1 MTRHLHPL
9 RRCVLALASTLA
21 IGLPIAGGGPAHA
34 QTAFNPAFLAFG
46 NMQADVDLDAFA
58 EANVLLPGVHPL
70 EVSVN
75 GETLGVHDVRF
86 EPDAHDDRGGAVHP
100 CLSAAQLD
108 AFGVNRAA
116 FPALAAAEASG
127 AHDAPDGVPACVDP
141 RAAMPDVAVTVDP
154 DRQTLS
160 LTVPQAKMKR
170 VPRGAVDS
178 ARWDDGI
185 DAMRFDYRFN
195 AAQRRY
201 GETSSGQATEA
212 YGSVRAG
219 LNLGAWRLRGSA
231 MVNRNASGL
240 QTQFMNTYLERDLP
254 AWRSR
259 ITLGDSFT
267 ADSVFDSVAFQ
278 GVQLA
283 SDDTMQPDSQR
294 GYAPVVRGIAQSHAK
309 VEIRQSGY
317 LIYSSYVPPGPFEID
332 DLYAVASNA
341 DLEVTIVEADG
352 HTRSFVQS
360 SASIPTLLRQNAWSY
375 RAAAG
380 RLRVDSDAPQWFMS
394 ASAAYGLPGE
404 TTVYGGATFANGY
417 AALAAGVARNMAG
430 VGAISA
436 DLTHARYRSGAGRE
450 GAGSAARVMFAK
462 AFAATG
468 TEVRAAHHHYSSG
481 YRSLSD
487 IAVRYAASV
496 DPWAYRAGKR
506 SRSELS
512 VSQGLGR
519 AGSLY
524 VSASR
529 RTYRDGVGEDRLV
542 QLGYSGSVSRV
553 SYNVNL
559 SHESRARGANN
570 RQVSVNLS
578 IPFGG
583 GRTTTPHAYGSAT
596 LIAGTAGTEQRA
608 GVFGTLFA
616 DDRLSYG
623 VDVDH
628 AANGLGGA
636 LNLNYRATAGQF
648 AASHNQARNGS
659 QTSVSAAGGVL
670 VHGGGVTL
678 SQPLGETVALVR
690 SEGAADVGVIA
701 HAGVRTD
708 RAGYAVVPHVTPYR
722 QNRIALRT
730 AELDRQLEIR
740 NAIVQVV
747 PTRGAIVLAPFEVE
761 AGRLMLDV
769 ADDAGKPLP
778 FGATVLTAD
787 GKEVGMVGPNGQ
799 GFVTGVGRTGD
810 LLVRWGARPDERCAL
825 SYDMGEST
833 AQRDFPELEAVCS
846 RAHPALRADAV
857 TSFPSRS

>member
-9 RRCVLALASTLA
+9 RRCVLALAATVA
-21 IGLPIAGGGPAHA
+21 IGLPIACGGHAHA
-34 QTAFNPAFLAFG
+34 NTAFNPAFLAFG
-46 NMQADVDLDAFA
+46 NTQADVDLDAFA
-58 EANVLLPGVHPL
+58 EANVLLPGVHPVD
-70 EVSVN
+70 VSVN
-75 GETLGVHDVRF
+75 GATLGTHDVRF
-86 EPDAHDDRGGAVHP
+86 VRDERDEDDGLGESAHP
-100 CLSAAQLD
+100 CVSAAQLD
-108 AFGVNRAA
+108 AFGVNLSA
-116 FPALAAAEASG
+116 FPRLAEIDVDTNDG
-127 AHDAPDGVPACVDP
+127 APACIDP
-141 RAAMPDVAVTVDP
+141 RVAMPGASVTVDP

-170 VPRGAVDS
+170 VPRGSVDPS
-178 ARWDDGI
+178 RWDDGI

-201 GETSSGQATEA
+201 GDLPSAHATEA

-219 LNLGAWRLRGSA
+219 LNVGAWRLRGSVMA
-231 MVNRNASGL
+231 NRNASGL
-240 QTQFMNTYLERDLP
+240 QTQFMNTYLERDIP
-254 AWRSR
+254 AWRGR
-259 ITLGDSFT
+259 VTLGDSFT
-267 ADSVFDSVAFQ
+267 SDSVFDNVAFQ
-278 GVQLA
+278 GVQFA

-309 VEIRQSGY
+309 IEVRQNGY

-352 HTRSFVQS
+352 QTRSFIQP

-380 RLRVDSDAPQWFMS
+380 RLRVDSDRPQWFMS
-394 ASAAYGLPGE
+394 TSAAYGLPGE
-404 TTVYGGATFANGY
+404 TTIYGGAAFANGY
-417 AALAAGVARNMAG
+417 AALAAGVARNMKRI
-430 VGAISA
+430 GALSA
-436 DLTHARYRSGAGRE
+436 DITHTRYRSHSRHAS
-450 GAGSAARVMFAK
+450 AGSEARVMFAK

-468 TEVRAAHHHYSSG
+468 TELRAAHRHYSSG

-487 IAVRYAASV
+487 VAMRDAASV
-496 DPWAYRAGKR
+496 DPWTYRTGKR

-512 VSQGLGR
+512 VSQNLGR

-529 RTYRDGVGEDRLV
+529 RAYRDGAGEDRLL

-559 SHESRARGANN
+559 SHESRAHGPSN
-570 RQVSVNLS
+570 RQVSLNVS

-583 GRTTTPHAYGSAT
+583 GRTAAPHAYGSAT

-608 GVFGTLFA
+608 GVFGTLLD

-623 VDVDH
+623 VDVDR

-648 AASHNQARNGS
+648 AANHSQTRSGS

-690 SEGAADVGVIA
+690 SEGAAGVGVIA

-740 NAIVQVV
+740 NAIVHVV
-747 PTRGAIVLAPFEVE
+747 PTRGAVVLAPFDVE
-761 AGRLMLDV
+761 AGRLMLDI
-769 ADDAGKPLP
+769 ADDAGRPVP
-778 FGATVLTAD
+778 FGAAVLTPD

-810 LLVRWGARPDERCAL
+810 LLVRWGTRPNEHCAL

-833 AQRDFPELEAVCS
+833 GQRNFPELEAVCS
-846 RAHPALRADAV
+846 RAHPALRADA
-857 TSFPSRS
+857 SLSSSIRS

>member
-1 MTRHLHPL
+1 MTRRLHLL
-9 RRCVLALASTLA
+9 RRCVLALASTAAL
-21 IGLPIAGGGPAHA
+21 GLPIAGGGSAHA

-46 NMQADVDLDAFA
+46 NTQADVDLDAFS
-58 EANVLLPGVHPL
+58 EANVLLPGVHPV
-70 EVSVN
+70 EVTVN
-75 GETLGVHDVRF
+75 GESYGPHDVRF
-86 EPDAHDDRGGAVHP
+86 ERDARDESVRP
-100 CLSAAQLD
+100 CVSTAQLD
-108 AFGVNRAA
+108 AFGVNVAA
-116 FPALAAAEASG
+116 FPLLAEAGVNDG
-127 AHDAPDGVPACVDP
+127 ANDRAAVCVDP
-141 RAAMPDVAVTVDP
+141 RNAMPDATVTVDP

-170 VPRGAVDS
+170 VPRGSVDPS
-178 ARWDDGI
+178 RWDEGI
-185 DAMRFDYRFN
+185 DAMRFDYRVN

-201 GETSSGQATEA
+201 GDLPSSQATEA
-212 YGSVRAG
+212 YASVRAG

-240 QTQFMNTYLERDLP
+240 QTQLTNTYLERDIP

-259 ITLGDSFT
+259 VTLGDSFT
-267 ADSVFDSVAFQ
+267 SDIVFDSVAFQ

-309 VEIRQSGY
+309 VEIRQNGY
-317 LIYSSYVPPGPFEID
+317 LIYSNYVPPGPFEID

-341 DLEVTIVEADG
+341 DLDVTIVEADG
-352 HTRSFVQS
+352 QARSFIQS

-380 RLRVDSDAPQWFMS
+380 RLRADSDRPQWFTS

-404 TTVYGGATFANGY
+404 ITVYGGATFASGY
-417 AALAAGVARNMAG
+417 AALAAGVARNMPR
-430 VGAISA
+430 VGAVSV
-436 DLTHARYRSGAGRE
+436 DLVHARHRDHKGRA

-462 AFAATG
+462 AFASTG
-468 TEVRAAHHHYSSG
+468 TELRAAHHYYSAG

-496 DPWAYRAGKR
+496 DNWAYRAGKR
-506 SRSELS
+506 SRGDLS
-512 VSQGLGR
+512 VSQNLGR

-529 RTYRDGVGEDRLV
+529 RTYRDGAGEDRLV
-542 QLGYSGSVSRV
+542 QLGYAGSVSRV

-559 SHESRARGANN
+559 SNESRARGASS
-570 RQVSVNLS
+570 RQVSLNLS
-578 IPFGG
+578 IPMGG
-583 GRTTTPHAYGSAT
+583 ARAAARAYGSAT

-608 GVFGTLFA
+608 GVFGTLLA

-623 VDVDH
+623 VDADRS
-628 AANGLGGA
+628 ANGVGGA
-636 LNLNYRATAGQF
+636 VNLNYRASAGQF
-648 AASHNQARNGS
+648 AATHNQARSGS

-690 SEGAADVGVIA
+690 SEGAANVGVIA

-708 RAGYAVVPHVTPYR
+708 RAGYAVVPHVVPYR

-740 NAIVQVV
+740 NAIVHVV
-747 PTRGAIVLAPFEVE
+747 PTRGAVVLAPFEVE

-769 ADDAGKPLP
+769 ADDTGKPVP
-778 FGATVLTAD
+778 FGAAVLTSD

-799 GFVTGVGRTGD
+799 GFVTGVERAGD
-810 LLVRWGARPDERCAL
+810 LLVRWGARPDERCGL

-833 AQRDFPELEAVCS
+833 APRHFPELDVVCS
-846 RAHPALRADAV
+846 RTHPALRADA
-857 TSFPSRS
+857 SSSPSSRS

>member
-1 MTRHLHPL
+1 MTRRLHLL

-21 IGLPIAGGGPAHA
+21 IGLPIAGGGSAHA

-46 NMQADVDLDAFA
+46 NTQADVDLDAFA
-58 EANVLLPGVHPL
+58 EANVLLPGIHPV
-70 EVSVN
+70 EVAVN
-75 GETLGVHDVRF
+75 GESYGLNDIRF
-86 EPDAHDDRGGAVHP
+86 ERGAPDESVRP

-108 AFGVNRAA
+108 AFGVNLAA
-116 FPALAAAEASG
+116 FPRLADAQDNAS
-127 AHDAPDGVPACVDP
+127 ACMNLRD
-141 RAAMPDVAVTVDP
+141 AMPDATVTVDP
-154 DRQTLS
+154 DRQALS

-170 VPRGAVDS
+170 VPRGSVDPS
-178 ARWDDGI
+178 RWDNGI
-185 DAMRFDYRFN
+185 DAMRIDYRVN

-201 GETSSGQATEA
+201 GDLPSGHATEA

-231 MVNRNASGL
+231 MANRNASGL
-240 QTQFMNTYLERDLP
+240 QTQFSNAYLERDIP

-259 ITLGDSFT
+259 VTLGDSFT
-267 ADSVFDSVAFQ
+267 SGSVFDSVAFQ

-309 VEIRQSGY
+309 VEIRQNGY
-317 LIYSSYVPPGPFEID
+317 LIYNSYVPPGPFEID

-341 DLEVTIVEADG
+341 DLEVTIIEADG
-352 HTRSFVQS
+352 QARSFIQS

-380 RLRVDSDAPQWFMS
+380 RLRADSGRPQWFAS

-404 TTVYGGATFANGY
+404 TTIYGGATFASGY
-417 AALAAGVARNMAG
+417 AALAAGVARNMARL
-430 VGAISA
+430 GAVSV
-436 DLTHARYRSGAGRE
+436 DVTHARHRNHAGQA
-450 GAGSAARVMFAK
+450 GAGSAARLMFAK

-468 TEVRAAHHHYSSG
+468 TELRAAHHHYSDG
-481 YRSLSD
+481 YRGLSD
-487 IAVRYAASV
+487 VAVRYAASV
-496 DPWAYRAGKR
+496 DRWAYRAGKR

-512 VSQGLGR
+512 VSQNLGR

-524 VSASR
+524 VNASR
-529 RTYRDGVGEDRLV
+529 RTYRDGAGEDRLV

-553 SYNVNL
+553 SYNVSV
-559 SHESRARGANN
+559 SHESRARGASS
-570 RQVSVNLS
+570 RQVSLNLS
-578 IPFGG
+578 LPIGG
-583 GRTTTPHAYGSAT
+583 GRTAAPRAYGSAT

-608 GVFGTLFA
+608 GVFGTLLA
-616 DDRLSYG
+616 DDSLSYG
-623 VDVDH
+623 VDADRS
-628 AANGLGGA
+628 ANGLGGA

-648 AASHNQARNGS
+648 SATHNQARGGS

-690 SEGAADVGVIA
+690 SERAAGVGVVA

-730 AELDRQLEIR
+730 AELDRRLEIR
-740 NAIVQVV
+740 NAIVHVV
-747 PTRGAIVLAPFEVE
+747 PTRGAVVLAPFEVE
-761 AGRLMLDV
+761 AGRLMLDLV
-769 ADDAGKPLP
+769 DDAGKPVP
-778 FGATVLTAD
+778 FGAAVLTAN
-787 GKEVGMVGPNGQ
+787 GKAVGMVGPNGQ
-799 GFVTGVGRTGD
+799 GFVTGIDRAGD
-810 LLVRWGARPDERCAL
+810 LLVRWGMRADERCAL
-825 SYDMGEST
+825 SYDIGEST
-833 AQRDFPELEAVCS
+833 AHRNFPELAAVCS
-846 RAHPALRADAV
+846 RAHPALRADAAS
-857 TSFPSRS
+857 TSSSRS